1 MQVNAERMIEMEG
14 VRIEVMVREEG
25 GEQTR
30 WAF

>member
-14 VRIEVMVREEG
+14 MRIEWDGKEE